1 MGSSTALSRIHPQAA
16 RRTCPSGTG
25 HTRGG
30 DPSLSES
37 RSCSEQPHCLTRRV
51 DPGAFR
57 GGSRRRSQLLHSRAE
72 GTGCLRKGREE
83 GSLLPRVT
91 DRALQRSVARGTPGC
106 REPSHR
112 PHRVT
117 LSSWEKGRVPVSGGD
132 SVLASGAGS
141 SSSGVPHTWEDCR
154 SGHYGQVSGLCRAL
168 WGHTRRM
175 CCVSSFSLYFSRAV
189 EINAQHRKIKR

>member
-1 MGSSTALSRIHPQAA
+1 MALSRIHPQAA
-16 RRTCPSGTG
+16 QRTCPSRTG

-117 LSSWEKGRVPVSGGD
+117 LSSWEKGRVPVSSGD

-154 SGHYGQVSGLCRAL
+154 SGAL
-168 WGHTRRM
+168 WTGLRTLPSTVGTHKKDVL
-175 CCVSSFSLYFSRAV
+175 CFIF
-189 EINAQHRKIKR
+189 